1 MTFDAA
7 DPRQCSIDGKV
18 TFHSILLVEK
28 DIPGKLPGVLASIC
42 DCVRIV

>member
-1 MTFDAA
+1 MRFDAA

-18 TFHSILLVEK
+18 MFHSILLVEK
-28 DIPGKLPGVLASIC
+28 DIAGKLPGILGSIC